1 MFMKTMTAR
10 DAKTRFGELLDTMQR
25 EPVLLTKSGRP
36 VGIVIS
42 IHDAA
47 DTLIPE
53 MFMEQSPGYDDWF
66 RAKVEGVR
74 AAIDAGT
81 TTFSDHDSVVERV
94 RARIQEKYGKKNPVT
109 A

>member
-1 MFMKTMTAR
+1 MLMKTMTAR

-53 MFMEQSPGYDDWF
+53 MFMEKEPGYDEWF
-66 RAKVEGVR
+66 RAKVTRTLGRMDKGEV
-74 AAIDAGT
+74 T
-81 TTFSDHDSVVERV
+81 YTDHDTVMDE
-94 RARIQEKYGKKNPVT
+94 ALT
-109 A
+109 ALNAEHALISR